1 MEVEAVNLL
10 NSNMNKWITWPTGTG
25 GAFCDIGY
33 AHKIFE
39 IKS

>member
-1 MEVEAVNLL
+1 VDNQIVNLL

-25 GAFCDIGY
+25 GAFYESGY
-33 AHKIFE
+33 AHKISQ